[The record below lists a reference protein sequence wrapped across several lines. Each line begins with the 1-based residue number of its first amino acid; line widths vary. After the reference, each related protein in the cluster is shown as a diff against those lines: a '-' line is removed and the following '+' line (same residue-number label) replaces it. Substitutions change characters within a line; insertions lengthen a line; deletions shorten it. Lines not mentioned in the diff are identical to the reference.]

1 TDAPRSNPEEGGT
14 LMRLLVIRHAIAEDR
29 DAFAK
34 TGRPA
39 GDRPVTRA
47 GRRRMRRNAR
57 GLRRLVG
64 KFDVLATSPF
74 TRAAETAR
82 IVADAMGIASP
93 QGVRALHPEHRPADL
108 VPWLVQQSAESVVAI
123 VGHEPFLGVLISWLV
138 TG

>member
-1 TDAPRSNPEEGGT
+1 MLSRVTDAPRSNPEEGGT

-29 DAFAK
+29 DEFAN
-34 TGRPA
+34 TGRPD
-39 GDRPVTRA
+39 GERPLTDA

-93 QGVRALHPEHRPADL
+93 E
-108 VPWLVQQSAESVVAI
+108 VVD
-123 VGHEPFLGVLISWLV
+123 
-138 TG
+138 